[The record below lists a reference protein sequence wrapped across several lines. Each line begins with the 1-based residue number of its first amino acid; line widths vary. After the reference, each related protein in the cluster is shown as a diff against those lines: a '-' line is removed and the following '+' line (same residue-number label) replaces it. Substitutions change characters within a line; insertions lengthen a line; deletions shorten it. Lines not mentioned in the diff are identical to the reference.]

1 MKFLNRSVVVLF
13 LILHSVQ
20 GADAQSPPPPPPG
33 QAHNP
38 ALAVM
43 KACGDYLFILQGPV
57 LNRLNPNTYQST
69 GSISFEETQD
79 QRGPKPMGMLIPAG
93 GNGKPETLL
102 VLLANRL
109 FVINPAAFTKPKPI
123 ILPEPQVP
131 GQSPARET
139 STGNKETGQ
148 QTPPEGPVGP
158 PMPPGEFMG
167 PDPGRPGFGPGFGPQ
182 PPSGGRPAMGP
193 MQPPFMRGHDGRGF
207 GPGAGPFGSFAALP
221 PFSHPP
227 QVEIKG
233 QKLFILQ
240 HGKLLTID
248 YQTGDVKTIP
258 LQDLAKAEK

>member
-1 MKFLNRSVVVLF
+1 MKLLKRSAAVLF
-13 LILHSVQ
+13 LILRSMQ
-20 GADAQSPPPPPPG
+20 GANAQSPPPPPPG
-33 QAHNP
+33 QAHIP

-109 FVINPAAFTKPKPI
+109 FVINPAVFAKPKPI
-123 ILPEPQVP
+123 LLPEPQVP
-131 GQSPARET
+131 GQSPARGT
-139 STGNKETGQ
+139 STGNKETVQ
-148 QTPPEGPVGP
+148 QTPPEGLAGP
-158 PMPPGEFMG
+158 PMPPHELMG
-167 PDPGRPGFGPGFGPQ
+167 PGAGPGFGPGFGPQ
-182 PPSGGRPAMGP
+182 PPAEGGPGMGP
-193 MQPPFMRGHDGRGF
+193 MHPPFMRGHDFGRGF
-207 GPGAGPFGSFAALP
+207 GPGTGPFGSYAALP
-221 PFSHPP
+221 PFPPMP
-227 QVEIKG
+227 QVELKG

-248 YQTGDVKTIP
+248 YQTGDVKTTP